1 MLMKLRPWEEEDD
14 GDEDYEDAHPFPAV
28 IVVIVLT
35 LRTVPDTAVDGEVDG
50 EDDEKRHDELDEA
63 GRDVVSVSEIQIYYY
78 IFGIFDMGLF

>member
-1 MLMKLRPWEEEDD
+1 
-14 GDEDYEDAHPFPAV
+14 
-28 IVVIVLT
+28 LT